1 MMSDSLA
8 GFAAGVFS
16 IGMIIVC
23 FPSTSN
29 RLLLLPLAGRVLFF
43 PMLRRKKYD
52 LSASLDRL

>member
-29 RLLLLPLAGRVLFF
+29 RLLPLLPCRSPAGFCFF
-43 PMLRRKKYD
+43 PCFDEK
-52 LSASLDRL
+52 STI

>member
-29 RLLLLPLAGRVLFF
+29 RLLLCCSPAGFCFF
-43 PMLRRKKYD
+43 PCFDEK
-52 LSASLDRL
+52 STI